1 MKNILELKK
10 SYELS
15 IKKIEG
21 KKLKKDEELKLKLKE
36 AKKHLH
42 QIRVYVR
49 TLSFKNTQEEITFF
63 KNIKP
68 GICGEIKFLKLQMAY
83 KTEKPFVSIEKQKK
97 YIHKELRRLESKK
110 KKNLNFYRYIKQG
123 QTTLDDKYFI
133 RGNEQLA
140 LFSQTDYPDI
150 DPEFTTSHDLLA
162 CEVVT
167 YDLLTEFYKQEL
179 HCLHNIENGC
189 YNVSS
194 EKESTIHNSLSWTA
208 SKTDLIEL
216 IYSLKCSGAVN
227 NGEVNIKEIIEI
239 FETLFGIELGNYYK
253 TFGEIQNRNKDQTK
267 FLNKLSLNL
276 VRKIELEDA

>member
-21 KKLKKDEELKLKLKE
+21 KNLKKDEELKLKLKE
-36 AKKHLH
+36 AKKYLH

-68 GICGEIKFLKLQMAY
+68 GICGEIKFFKIQMAY

-97 YIHKELRRLESKK
+97 HIHKELRSLESKK

-123 QTTLDDKYFI
+123 QTALDEMYFV

-162 CEVVT
+162 SEVVT
-167 YDLLTEFYKQEL
+167 YELLSNYFKQEL
-179 HCLHNIENGC
+179 HCLANLESGC
-189 YNVSS
+189 YDTF
-194 EKESTIHNSLSWTA
+194 STKMTSDNFTWTA
-208 SKTDLIEL
+208 SKTDLVEL
-216 IYSLKCSGAVN
+216 IYALKVTGAI
-227 NGEVNIKEIIEI
+227 NGGDTQMKEITEV
-239 FETLFGIELGNYYK
+239 FGQLFNVDLGNYYK
-253 TFGEIQNRNKDQTK
+253 TFGEIKNRQNNQAK
-267 FLNKLSLNL
+267 FLSNLSLNL
-276 VRKIELEDA
+276 ISKLEIDDF